1 MSPIDHYYAVLDAYT
16 AAAGIDH
23 VTNAHPMAKHFAVL
37 FQLARVAE
45 SNTIDY
51 TIFSNLFEEA

>member
-1 MSPIDHYYAVLDAYT
+1 MSPIDHYYAILDAYT

-37 FQLARVAE
+37 LQLATAADG
-45 SNTIDY
+45 NY
-51 TIFSNLFEEA
+51 QEEE